1 MTILCDG
8 QKRGR
13 RQMIRAEGLGK
24 RFGERWAVRDLT
36 IEVGQ
41 GEIFG
46 FLGPNGAGKTTTTRM
61 LAGMIAPTAGRAW
74 IDGVELDGGSDD
86 VRSRVGLLTET
97 PGSYDR
103 LSAAS
108 NL

>member
-24 RFGERWAVRDLT
+24 RFAERWAVRDLT

-46 FLGPNGAGKTTTTRM
+46 FLGPNGAGKTTSVRM
-61 LAGMIAPTAGRAW
+61 LAGMIAPTEGRAW
-74 IDGVELDGGSDD
+74 IGGVDLAGGADD
-86 VRSRVGLLTET
+86 VRAKIGPLTET
-97 PGSYDR
+97 PGLYE
-103 LSAAS
+103 
-108 NL
+108 